1 MRSSLEGG
9 RIRGFWRY
17 SVFCR
22 ICKNRINSKKIQLFR
37 GCRGE
42 FEMVKEKIAKELM
55 VKWLLE
61 NKGTN
66 VEEVLKEITSH
77 TYTEKK
83 LKEAN

>member
-1 MRSSLEGG
+1 M
-9 RIRGFWRY
+9 
-17 SVFCR
+17 
-22 ICKNRINSKKIQLFR
+22 
-37 GCRGE
+37 
-42 FEMVKEKIAKELM
+42 MTKEKLARELM

-66 VEEVLKEITSH
+66 SEEVLKEITSH

>member
-1 MRSSLEGG
+1 MVAFVVSGDILFFVDFIKTELIPKKYIFLGMQGELE
-9 RIRGFWRY
+9 
-17 SVFCR
+17 
-22 ICKNRINSKKIQLFR
+22 
-37 GCRGE
+37 
-42 FEMVKEKIAKELM
+42 MTKEKLARELM

-66 VEEVLKEITSH
+66 PGEILEKITSH

>member
-1 MRSSLEGG
+1 MVSGDILFFVEFLKTELIPKKYNYSRDVGG
-9 RIRGFWRY
+9 
-17 SVFCR
+17 
-22 ICKNRINSKKIQLFR
+22 
-37 GCRGE
+37 

-66 VEEVLKEITSH
+66 LEEVLKEITSH

>member
-1 MRSSLEGG
+1 
-9 RIRGFWRY
+9 
-17 SVFCR
+17 
-22 ICKNRINSKKIQLFR
+22 
-37 GCRGE
+37 
-42 FEMVKEKIAKELM
+42 MVKEKIAKELM